1 MEFSN
6 RPEFD
11 AGGPYIAPPGEEQ
24 TVSGPEFTPPGPEIQ
39 PPGEEFPPDE
49 KNCPESPPRKHSKR
63 LIAAF
68 LVFLGLFAAGR
79 DNAPPP
85 AAPSASAPTETGA
98 ILSTEPGH
106 AAAPSASTPTETEAI
121 LSTEPGHSAEPATE
135 APAPPALYPIHLR
148 VYGGYLVNDGE
159 AVLLDADFDPGT
171 VSELSIPQPGYRF
184 LGYGLVHRDRTE
196 NWISRTV
203 SESLDLPSLQG
214 CKPDENGIIQVTLWG
229 TWIAD
234 GGERSFLPLTLD
246 ANGGEGTRTYDAASP
261 RLSGTN
267 VYLSPFPVPARPG
280 WRFTGWYRETSGGEP
295 VLTLRASDFYDSID
309 GQTDWRSQKPI
320 TLYAHW
326 EKLEP

>member
-24 TVSGPEFTPPGPEIQ
+24 TVPGPEFTPPGPEIQ
-39 PPGEEFPPDE
+39 PPEEEFPPDE
-49 KNCPESPPRKHSKR
+49 KHYPESPPRKHSKR

-68 LVFLGLFAAGR
+68 LVLLGLFAAGR
-79 DNAPPP
+79 GNAPPS
-85 AAPSASAPTETGA
+85 AAPSASA
-98 ILSTEPGH
+98 
-106 AAAPSASTPTETEAI
+106 PTETEAI
-121 LSTEPGHSAEPATE
+121 LSTEPSHAAEPATE
-135 APAPPALYPIHLR
+135 ATAPPAFYPIHLR
-148 VYGGYLVNDGE
+148 VYGGYLVSDGE
-159 AVLLDADFDPGT
+159 AVLLDANLDPGT
-171 VSELSIPQPGYRF
+171 VSELSIPQPEPQPGYCF

-203 SESLDLPSLQG
+203 SESLDLSSLQS

-246 ANGGEGTRTYDAASP
+246 ANGGEGTQTYDAASP

-280 WRFTGWYRETSGGEP
+280 WRFTGWYREPTGGEP
-295 VLTLRASDFYDSID
+295 VLTLQAPDFYDSID

>member
-11 AGGPYIAPPGEEQ
+11 AGGLYIAPPGEEQ
-24 TVSGPEFTPPGPEIQ
+24 TMPGPEFTPPGLEIQ

-49 KNCPESPPRKHSKR
+49 KHYPESPPRKHSKR

-68 LVFLGLFAAGR
+68 LVLLGLFAAGR
-79 DNAPPP
+79 DNAPPS
-85 AAPSASAPTETGA
+85 AAPLTSVPTETET

-106 AAAPSASTPTETEAI
+106 AA
-121 LSTEPGHSAEPATE
+121 EPATE
-135 APAPPALYPIHLR
+135 AIAPPAFYPIHLR

-159 AVLLDADFDPGT
+159 AVLLDADLDPGT
-171 VSELSIPQPGYRF
+171 VSELSIPQPEPQPGYRF
-184 LGYGLVHRDRTE
+184 LGYALVHRDRTE

-203 SESLDLPSLQG
+203 LDSLDLPSLQS
-214 CKPDENGIIQVTLWG
+214 CKPDENGIIQITLWG

-280 WRFTGWYRETSGGEP
+280 WRFTGWYREPTGGEP
-295 VLTLRASDFYDSID
+295 VLTLQASDFYDSID
-309 GQTDWRSQKPI
+309 GQTDWRSQRPI

>member
-39 PPGEEFPPDE
+39 PPEEEFPPDE
-49 KNCPESPPRKHSKR
+49 KHYPESPPRKHSKG

-68 LVFLGLFAAGR
+68 LVLLGLFAAGR
-79 DNAPPP
+79 DNAPP
-85 AAPSASAPTETGA
+85 
-98 ILSTEPGH
+98 ST
-106 AAAPSASTPTETEAI
+106 APSASTPTETEAI
-121 LSTEPGHSAEPATE
+121 LSTEPGHCAEPATE
-135 APAPPALYPIHLR
+135 ATAPPALYPIHLR

-171 VSELSIPQPGYRF
+171 VSELSIPQPEPQPGYRF

-203 SESLDLPSLQG
+203 SESLDLSSLQS

-234 GGERSFLPLTLD
+234 GGESSFLPLTLD
-246 ANGGEGTRTYDAASP
+246 ANGGEGTQTYDAASP

-280 WRFTGWYRETSGGEP
+280 WRFTGWYREPTGGEP
-295 VLTLRASDFYDSID
+295 VLTLQAPDFYDSID

>member
-1 MEFSN
+1 M
-6 RPEFD
+6 P
-11 AGGPYIAPPGEEQ
+11 
-24 TVSGPEFTPPGPEIQ
+24 GPEFTPPGLEIQ

-49 KNCPESPPRKHSKR
+49 KHYPESPPRKHSKR

-68 LVFLGLFAAGR
+68 LVLLGLFAAGR
-79 DNAPPP
+79 DNAPPS
-85 AAPSASAPTETGA
+85 AAPLTSVPTETET

-106 AAAPSASTPTETEAI
+106 AA
-121 LSTEPGHSAEPATE
+121 EPATE
-135 APAPPALYPIHLR
+135 ATAPPAFYPIHLR

-159 AVLLDADFDPGT
+159 AVLLDADLDPGT
-171 VSELSIPQPGYRF
+171 VSELSIPQPEPQPGYRF
-184 LGYGLVHRDRTE
+184 LGYALVHRDRTE

-203 SESLDLPSLQG
+203 LDSLDLPSLQS
-214 CKPDENGIIQVTLWG
+214 CKPDENGIIQITLWG

-280 WRFTGWYRETSGGEP
+280 WRFTGWYREPTGGEP
-295 VLTLRASDFYDSID
+295 VLTLQASDFYDSID
-309 GQTDWRSQKPI
+309 GQTDWRSQRPI

>member
-24 TVSGPEFTPPGPEIQ
+24 TVPGPEFTPPGPEIQ
-39 PPGEEFPPDE
+39 PPEEEFPPNE
-49 KNCPESPPRKHSKR
+49 KHCPESPPRKHSKR

-68 LVFLGLFAAGR
+68 LVLLGLFAVGR
-79 DNAPPP
+79 GNAPPS

-106 AAAPSASTPTETEAI
+106 AA
-121 LSTEPGHSAEPATE
+121 EPATE
-135 APAPPALYPIHLR
+135 ATAPPAFYPIHLR
-148 VYGGYLVNDGE
+148 VYGGYLANDGE
-159 AVLLDADFDPGT
+159 AVLLDANLDPGT
-171 VSELSIPQPGYRF
+171 VSELSIPQPEPQPGYRF
-184 LGYGLVHRDRTE
+184 LGYALVHRDRTE

-203 SESLDLPSLQG
+203 SESLDLSSLQS

-234 GGERSFLPLTLD
+234 GGESSFLPLTLD

-280 WRFTGWYRETSGGEP
+280 WRFTGWYRETFGGEP

>member
-1 MEFSN
+1 M
-6 RPEFD
+6 
-11 AGGPYIAPPGEEQ
+11 
-24 TVSGPEFTPPGPEIQ
+24 
-39 PPGEEFPPDE
+39 
-49 KNCPESPPRKHSKR
+49 
-63 LIAAF
+63 
-68 LVFLGLFAAGR
+68 
-79 DNAPPP
+79 
-85 AAPSASAPTETGA
+85 
-98 ILSTEPGH
+98 STEPGH
-106 AAAPSASTPTETEAI
+106 AA
-121 LSTEPGHSAEPATE
+121 EPATE
-135 APAPPALYPIHLR
+135 ATAPPALYPIHLR

-159 AVLLDADFDPGT
+159 AVLLDANLDPGT
-171 VSELSIPQPGYRF
+171 VSELSIPQPEPQPGYRF

-203 SESLDLPSLQG
+203 SESLDLSSLQS

-234 GGERSFLPLTLD
+234 GGESSFLPLTLD
-246 ANGGEGTRTYDAASP
+246 ANGGEGTQTYDAASP

-280 WRFTGWYRETSGGEP
+280 WRFTGWYREPTGGEP
-295 VLTLRASDFYDSID
+295 ILILHASDFYDSID

>member
-11 AGGPYIAPPGEEQ
+11 AGGPYIVPPDEEHAAP
-24 TVSGPEFTPPGPEIQ
+24 GPEFTPPGLEIQ
-39 PPGEEFPPDE
+39 PPEEEFPPDE
-49 KNCPESPPRKHSKR
+49 KHYPESPPRKHSKG

-68 LVFLGLFAAGR
+68 LVLLGLFAAGR
-79 DNAPPP
+79 DNAPP
-85 AAPSASAPTETGA
+85 
-98 ILSTEPGH
+98 ST
-106 AAAPSASTPTETEAI
+106 APSASTPTETEAI
-121 LSTEPGHSAEPATE
+121 LSTEPSHCAEPATE
-135 APAPPALYPIHLR
+135 ATAPPALYPIHLR

-171 VSELSIPQPGYRF
+171 VSELSIPQPEPQPGYRF
-184 LGYGLVHRDRTE
+184 LGYGLVHRDRME

-267 VYLSPFPVPARPG
+267 VCLSPFPVPARPG
-280 WRFTGWYRETSGGEP
+280 WRFTGWYREPTGGEP
-295 VLTLRASDFYDSID
+295 VLTLQAPDFYDSID

>member
-11 AGGPYIAPPGEEQ
+11 AGGPYIVPPDEEHAAP
-24 TVSGPEFTPPGPEIQ
+24 GPEFTPPGPEIQ
-39 PPGEEFPPDE
+39 PPEEEFPPDE
-49 KNCPESPPRKHSKR
+49 KNCPESPPRKHSKG

-68 LVFLGLFAAGR
+68 LVLLGLFAAGR

-85 AAPSASAPTETGA
+85 AAPSASAPTETEA

-106 AAAPSASTPTETEAI
+106 AA
-121 LSTEPGHSAEPATE
+121 EPATE
-135 APAPPALYPIHLR
+135 ATAPPALYPIHLR

-171 VSELSIPQPGYRF
+171 VSELSIPQPEPQPGYRF

-246 ANGGEGTRTYDAASP
+246 ANGGEGTQTYDAASP

-280 WRFTGWYRETSGGEP
+280 WRFTGWYREPTGGEP
-295 VLTLRASDFYDSID
+295 VLTLQAPDFYDSID

>member
-1 MEFSN
+1 MPMEFSN

-11 AGGPYIAPPGEEQ
+11 AGGPYIVPPDEEHAAP
-24 TVSGPEFTPPGPEIQ
+24 GPEFTPPGLEIQ
-39 PPGEEFPPDE
+39 PPEEEFPPDE
-49 KNCPESPPRKHSKR
+49 KHYPESPPRKHSKR

-68 LVFLGLFAAGR
+68 LVLLGLFAAGR
-79 DNAPPP
+79 DSAPP
-85 AAPSASAPTETGA
+85 
-98 ILSTEPGH
+98 ST
-106 AAAPSASTPTETEAI
+106 APSASTPTETEAI
-121 LSTEPGHSAEPATE
+121 LSTEPGHSAKPATE

-171 VSELSIPQPGYRF
+171 VSELSIPQPEPQPGYRF

-196 NWISRTV
+196 NRISRTV

-309 GQTDWRSQKPI
+309 GQTDWRRQKPI

>member
-11 AGGPYIAPPGEEQ
+11 AGGPYIVPPDEEHAAP
-24 TVSGPEFTPPGPEIQ
+24 GPEFTPPGPEIQ
-39 PPGEEFPPDE
+39 PPEEEFPPDE
-49 KNCPESPPRKHSKR
+49 KHYPESPPRKHSKR

-68 LVFLGLFAAGR
+68 LVLLGLFAAGR
-79 DNAPPP
+79 DNAPP
-85 AAPSASAPTETGA
+85 
-98 ILSTEPGH
+98 ST
-106 AAAPSASTPTETEAI
+106 APSASTPTETEAI
-121 LSTEPGHSAEPATE
+121 LSTEPVHCAEPATE
-135 APAPPALYPIHLR
+135 ATAPPALYPIHLR

-171 VSELSIPQPGYRF
+171 VSELSIPQPEPQSGYRF

-203 SESLDLPSLQG
+203 SESLDLSSLQG

-280 WRFTGWYRETSGGEP
+280 WRFTGWYREPTGGEP
-295 VLTLRASDFYDSID
+295 VLTLQAPDFYDSID

>member
-24 TVSGPEFTPPGPEIQ
+24 TAPGPEFTLPGPEIQ
-39 PPGEEFPPDE
+39 PPEEEFPPDE
-49 KNCPESPPRKHSKR
+49 KHYPESPPRKHSKG

-68 LVFLGLFAAGR
+68 LVLLGLFAAGR

-85 AAPSASAPTETGA
+85 
-98 ILSTEPGH
+98 
-106 AAAPSASTPTETEAI
+106 AAPSASTPTETEAI
-121 LSTEPGHSAEPATE
+121 LSTEPGHRSAEPATE

-171 VSELSIPQPGYRF
+171 VSELSIPQPEPQPGYRF

-203 SESLDLPSLQG
+203 SESLDLSSLQS

-280 WRFTGWYRETSGGEP
+280 WRFTGWYREPTGGEP
-295 VLTLRASDFYDSID
+295 VLTLHAPDFYDSID

>member
-11 AGGPYIAPPGEEQ
+11 AGGPYIVPPDEEHAAP
-24 TVSGPEFTPPGPEIQ
+24 GPEFTPPGLEIQ
-39 PPGEEFPPDE
+39 PPEEEFPPDE
-49 KNCPESPPRKHSKR
+49 KHYPESPPRKHSKG

-68 LVFLGLFAAGR
+68 LVLLGLFAAGR
-79 DNAPPP
+79 DNAPP
-85 AAPSASAPTETGA
+85 
-98 ILSTEPGH
+98 ST
-106 AAAPSASTPTETEAI
+106 APSASTPTETEAI
-121 LSTEPGHSAEPATE
+121 LSTEPAHCAEPATE
-135 APAPPALYPIHLR
+135 ATAPPALYPIHLR

-171 VSELSIPQPGYRF
+171 VSELSIPQPEPQPGYRF

-234 GGERSFLPLTLD
+234 GEERSFLPLTLD

-280 WRFTGWYRETSGGEP
+280 WRFTGWYREPTGGEP
-295 VLTLRASDFYDSID
+295 VLTLQAPDFYDSID

>member
-1 MEFSN
+1 MPMEFSN

-11 AGGPYIAPPGEEQ
+11 AGGPYIVPPDEEHAAP
-24 TVSGPEFTPPGPEIQ
+24 GPEFTPPGLEIQ
-39 PPGEEFPPDE
+39 PPEEEFPPDE
-49 KNCPESPPRKHSKR
+49 KHYPESPPRKHSKG

-68 LVFLGLFAAGR
+68 LVLLGLFAAGR
-79 DNAPPP
+79 DNAPP
-85 AAPSASAPTETGA
+85 
-98 ILSTEPGH
+98 ST
-106 AAAPSASTPTETEAI
+106 APSASTPTETEAI
-121 LSTEPGHSAEPATE
+121 LSTEPGHCAEPATE
-135 APAPPALYPIHLR
+135 ATAPPALYPIHLR

-171 VSELSIPQPGYRF
+171 VSELSIPQPEPQPGYRF

-295 VLTLRASDFYDSID
+295 VLTLQASDFYDSID

>member
-39 PPGEEFPPDE
+39 PPEEEFPPDE
-49 KNCPESPPRKHSKR
+49 KHCPESPPRKHSKG

-68 LVFLGLFAAGR
+68 LVLLGLFAAER
-79 DNAPPP
+79 DNAPP
-85 AAPSASAPTETGA
+85 
-98 ILSTEPGH
+98 ST
-106 AAAPSASTPTETEAI
+106 APSASTPTESEAI

-135 APAPPALYPIHLR
+135 PATEATAPPAFYPIHLR

-159 AVLLDADFDPGT
+159 AVLLDANLDPGT
-171 VSELSIPQPGYRF
+171 ASELSIPQPEPQPGYRF

-280 WRFTGWYRETSGGEP
+280 WRFTGWYREPTGGEP
-295 VLTLRASDFYDSID
+295 ILTLQAPDFYDSID

>member
-11 AGGPYIAPPGEEQ
+11 AGGPYIVPPDEEHAAP
-24 TVSGPEFTPPGPEIQ
+24 GPEFTPPGPEIQ

-68 LVFLGLFAAGR
+68 LVLLGLFAAGR

-85 AAPSASAPTETGA
+85 AAPSASAPTETEA

-106 AAAPSASTPTETEAI
+106 AA
-121 LSTEPGHSAEPATE
+121 EPATE
-135 APAPPALYPIHLR
+135 ATAPPATEATAPPAFYPIHLR
-148 VYGGYLVNDGE
+148 VYGGYLANDGE
-159 AVLLDADFDPGT
+159 AVLLDANLDPGT
-171 VSELSIPQPGYRF
+171 VSELSIPQPEPQPGYRF

-203 SESLDLPSLQG
+203 SESLDLSSLQS

-234 GGERSFLPLTLD
+234 GGESSFLPLTLD
-246 ANGGEGTRTYDAASP
+246 ANGGEGTQTYDAASP

-280 WRFTGWYRETSGGEP
+280 WRFTGWYREPTGGEP
-295 VLTLRASDFYDSID
+295 VLTLQAPDFYDRID

>member
-11 AGGPYIAPPGEEQ
+11 AGGLYIAPPGEEQ
-24 TVSGPEFTPPGPEIQ
+24 TMPGPEFTPPGLEIQ

-49 KNCPESPPRKHSKR
+49 KHYPESPPRKHSKR

-68 LVFLGLFAAGR
+68 LVLLGLFAAGR
-79 DNAPPP
+79 DNAPPS
-85 AAPSASAPTETGA
+85 AAPLTSVPTETET

-106 AAAPSASTPTETEAI
+106 AA
-121 LSTEPGHSAEPATE
+121 EPATE
-135 APAPPALYPIHLR
+135 ATAPPAFYPIHLR

-159 AVLLDADFDPGT
+159 AVLLDADLDPGT
-171 VSELSIPQPGYRF
+171 VSELSIPQPEPQPGYRF
-184 LGYGLVHRDRTE
+184 LGYALVHRDRTE

-203 SESLDLPSLQG
+203 LDSLDLPSLQS
-214 CKPDENGIIQVTLWG
+214 CKPDENGIIQITLWG

-280 WRFTGWYRETSGGEP
+280 WRFTGWYREPTGGEP
-295 VLTLRASDFYDSID
+295 VLTLQASDFYDSID
-309 GQTDWRSQKPI
+309 GQTDWRSQRPI

>member
-11 AGGPYIAPPGEEQ
+11 AGGPYIVPPDEEHAAP
-24 TVSGPEFTPPGPEIQ
+24 GPEFTPPGLEIQ
-39 PPGEEFPPDE
+39 PPEEEFPPDE
-49 KNCPESPPRKHSKR
+49 KHSPESPPRKHSKG

-68 LVFLGLFAAGR
+68 LVLLGLFAAGR
-79 DNAPPP
+79 DNAPP
-85 AAPSASAPTETGA
+85 
-98 ILSTEPGH
+98 ST
-106 AAAPSASTPTETEAI
+106 APSASTPTETEAI
-121 LSTEPGHSAEPATE
+121 LSTEPVHCAEPATE
-135 APAPPALYPIHLR
+135 VTAPPALYPIHLR

-171 VSELSIPQPGYRF
+171 VSELSIPQPEPQPGYRF

-280 WRFTGWYRETSGGEP
+280 WRFTGWYREPTGGEP
-295 VLTLRASDFYDSID
+295 VLTLQAPDFYDSID

>member
-11 AGGPYIAPPGEEQ
+11 AGGPYIVPPGEEQ
-24 TVSGPEFTPPGPEIQ
+24 TAPGPEFTPPGLEIQ
-39 PPGEEFPPDE
+39 PPEEEFPPNE
-49 KNCPESPPRKHSKR
+49 KHCPESPPRKHSKR

-68 LVFLGLFAAGR
+68 LVLLGLFAAGR

-85 AAPSASAPTETGA
+85 AAPSASAPTETEA

-106 AAAPSASTPTETEAI
+106 A
-121 LSTEPGHSAEPATE
+121 AEPATE

-159 AVLLDADFDPGT
+159 AVLLDADFDLGT
-171 VSELSIPQPGYRF
+171 VSELSIPQPEPQPGYRF

-203 SESLDLPSLQG
+203 SESLDLSSLQG

-234 GGERSFLPLTLD
+234 GGESSFLPLTLD
-246 ANGGEGTRTYDAASP
+246 ANGGEGTQTYDAASP

-280 WRFTGWYRETSGGEP
+280 WLFTGWYREPTGGEP

>member
-24 TVSGPEFTPPGPEIQ
+24 TVPGPEFTPPGPEIQ
-39 PPGEEFPPDE
+39 PPEEEFPPNE
-49 KNCPESPPRKHSKR
+49 KHCPESPPRKHSKR

-68 LVFLGLFAAGR
+68 LVLLGLFAVGR
-79 DNAPPP
+79 DNAPP
-85 AAPSASAPTETGA
+85 
-98 ILSTEPGH
+98 ST
-106 AAAPSASTPTETEAI
+106 APSASTPTETEAI

-171 VSELSIPQPGYRF
+171 VSELSIPQPEPQPGYRF

-203 SESLDLPSLQG
+203 SESLDLPSLQS

-234 GGERSFLPLTLD
+234 GGESSFLPLTLD

-280 WRFTGWYRETSGGEP
+280 WRFTGWYRETTGGEP
-295 VLTLRASDFYDSID
+295 ILILHASDFYDSID
-309 GQTDWRSQKPI
+309 GQTDWRTQKPI

>member
-39 PPGEEFPPDE
+39 PPGEEFPLDE

-68 LVFLGLFAAGR
+68 LVLLGLFAAGR
-79 DNAPPP
+79 DNAPP
-85 AAPSASAPTETGA
+85 
-98 ILSTEPGH
+98 ST
-106 AAAPSASTPTETEAI
+106 APSASTPTETEAI
-121 LSTEPGHSAEPATE
+121 LSTEPVHCAEPATE
-135 APAPPALYPIHLR
+135 ATAPPALYPIHLR

-171 VSELSIPQPGYRF
+171 VSELSIPQPEPQSGYRF

-203 SESLDLPSLQG
+203 SESLDLSSLQG

-280 WRFTGWYRETSGGEP
+280 WRFTGWYREPTGGEP
-295 VLTLRASDFYDSID
+295 VLTLQAPDFYDSID

>member
-24 TVSGPEFTPPGPEIQ
+24 TVPGPEFTPPGPEIQ
-39 PPGEEFPPDE
+39 PPGEEFPPAE
-49 KNCPESPPRKHSKR
+49 KNCPESLPRKHSKR

-68 LVFLGLFAAGR
+68 LVLLGLFAAGR
-79 DNAPPP
+79 DNAPPS
-85 AAPSASAPTETGA
+85 AAPSASVPTETEA
-98 ILSTEPGH
+98 ALSTEPGH
-106 AAAPSASTPTETEAI
+106 AA
-121 LSTEPGHSAEPATE
+121 EPATE
-135 APAPPALYPIHLR
+135 ATAPPAFYPIHLR

-171 VSELSIPQPGYRF
+171 VSELSIPQPEPQPGYRF
-184 LGYGLVHRDRTE
+184 LGYALVHRDRTG
-196 NWISRTV
+196 NRISRTV
-203 SESLDLPSLQG
+203 LDSLDLPSLQS
-214 CKPDENGIIQVTLWG
+214 CKPDENGIIQITLWG

-234 GGERSFLPLTLD
+234 GGESSFLPLTLD

-280 WRFTGWYRETSGGEP
+280 WRFTGWYREPTGGEP
-295 VLTLRASDFYDSID
+295 VLTLQASDFYDSID

>member
-24 TVSGPEFTPPGPEIQ
+24 TVSGPEFTPPGLEIQ
-39 PPGEEFPPDE
+39 PPEEEFPPDE
-49 KNCPESPPRKHSKR
+49 KHYPESPPRKHSKR

-68 LVFLGLFAAGR
+68 LVLLGLFAAGR
-79 DNAPPP
+79 DNAPP
-85 AAPSASAPTETGA
+85 
-98 ILSTEPGH
+98 ST
-106 AAAPSASTPTETEAI
+106 APSASTPTETEAI
-121 LSTEPGHSAEPATE
+121 LSTEPVHCAEPATE
-135 APAPPALYPIHLR
+135 ATAPPALYPIHLR

-171 VSELSIPQPGYRF
+171 VSELSIPQPEPQPGYRF

-280 WRFTGWYRETSGGEP
+280 WRFTGWYREPTGGEP

>member
-24 TVSGPEFTPPGPEIQ
+24 TVPGPEFTPPGPEIQ
-39 PPGEEFPPDE
+39 PPEEEFPPDE
-49 KNCPESPPRKHSKR
+49 KHYPESPPRKHSKR

-68 LVFLGLFAAGR
+68 LVLLGLFAAGR
-79 DNAPPP
+79 DNAPPST
-85 AAPSASAPTETGA
+85 APSASAPTET
-98 ILSTEPGH
+98 
-106 AAAPSASTPTETEAI
+106 EAI
-121 LSTEPGHSAEPATE
+121 FSTEPGHSAEPATE

-159 AVLLDADFDPGT
+159 AVLLDANLDPGT
-171 VSELSIPQPGYRF
+171 VSELSIPQPEPQPGYRF

-203 SESLDLPSLQG
+203 SESLDLSSLQS

-309 GQTDWRSQKPI
+309 GQTDWRNQKPI

>member
-11 AGGPYIAPPGEEQ
+11 AGGPYIAPSGEEQ
-24 TVSGPEFTPPGPEIQ
+24 TVPGPEFTPPGPEIQ
-39 PPGEEFPPDE
+39 PPEEEFPPDE
-49 KNCPESPPRKHSKR
+49 KHYPESPPRKHSKG

-68 LVFLGLFAAGR
+68 LVLLGLFAAGR
-79 DNAPPP
+79 DNAPP
-85 AAPSASAPTETGA
+85 
-98 ILSTEPGH
+98 ST
-106 AAAPSASTPTETEAI
+106 APSASTPTETEAI
-121 LSTEPGHSAEPATE
+121 LSTEPSHCAEPATE
-135 APAPPALYPIHLR
+135 ATAPPALYPIHLR

-171 VSELSIPQPGYRF
+171 VSELSIPQPEPQPGYRF

-203 SESLDLPSLQG
+203 SESLDLSSLQS

-280 WRFTGWYRETSGGEP
+280 WRFTGWYRETSRDEP

>member
-11 AGGPYIAPPGEEQ
+11 ASGPYIVSPDEEHAAP
-24 TVSGPEFTPPGPEIQ
+24 GPEFTPPGLEIQ
-39 PPGEEFPPDE
+39 PPEEEFPPDE
-49 KNCPESPPRKHSKR
+49 KHYPESPSRKHSKR

-68 LVFLGLFAAGR
+68 LVLLGLFAAGR
-79 DNAPPP
+79 DNAPP
-85 AAPSASAPTETGA
+85 
-98 ILSTEPGH
+98 ST
-106 AAAPSASTPTETEAI
+106 APSASTPTETEAI
-121 LSTEPGHSAEPATE
+121 LSTEPVHCAEPATE
-135 APAPPALYPIHLR
+135 ATAPPALYPIHLR

-171 VSELSIPQPGYRF
+171 VSELSIPQPEPQPGYRF

>member
-11 AGGPYIAPPGEEQ
+11 AGGPYIVPPDEEHAAP
-24 TVSGPEFTPPGPEIQ
+24 GPEFTPPGLEIQ
-39 PPGEEFPPDE
+39 PPEEEFPPDE
-49 KNCPESPPRKHSKR
+49 KHYPESPPRKHSKR

-68 LVFLGLFAAGR
+68 LVLLGLFAAGR
-79 DNAPPP
+79 DNAPP
-85 AAPSASAPTETGA
+85 
-98 ILSTEPGH
+98 ST
-106 AAAPSASTPTETEAI
+106 APSASTPTETEAI
-121 LSTEPGHSAEPATE
+121 LSTEPVHCAEPATE
-135 APAPPALYPIHLR
+135 ATAPPALYPIHLR

-159 AVLLDADFDPGT
+159 AVLLDANLDPGT
-171 VSELSIPQPGYRF
+171 VSELSIPQPEPQPGYRF

-280 WRFTGWYRETSGGEP
+280 WRFTGWYREPTGGEP
-295 VLTLRASDFYDSID
+295 VLTLQAPDFYDSID

>member
-1 MEFSN
+1 MEFSD

-11 AGGPYIAPPGEEQ
+11 AGGPYIVPPDEEHAAP
-24 TVSGPEFTPPGPEIQ
+24 GPEFTPPGLEIQ
-39 PPGEEFPPDE
+39 PPEEEFPPDE
-49 KNCPESPPRKHSKR
+49 EHSPESPPRKHSKR

-68 LVFLGLFAAGR
+68 LVLLGLFAAGR
-79 DNAPPP
+79 NNAPP
-85 AAPSASAPTETGA
+85 
-98 ILSTEPGH
+98 ST
-106 AAAPSASTPTETEAI
+106 APSASTPTETEAI
-121 LSTEPGHSAEPATE
+121 LSTEPVHSAEPATE
-135 APAPPALYPIHLR
+135 ATAPPALYPIHLR

-171 VSELSIPQPGYRF
+171 VSELSIPQPEPQPGYRF

>member
-24 TVSGPEFTPPGPEIQ
+24 TAPGPEFTPPGPEIQ
-39 PPGEEFPPDE
+39 PPEEEFPPNE
-49 KNCPESPPRKHSKR
+49 KHYPESPPRKHSKG

-68 LVFLGLFAAGR
+68 LVLLGLFAAGR
-79 DNAPPP
+79 DNAPP
-85 AAPSASAPTETGA
+85 
-98 ILSTEPGH
+98 ST
-106 AAAPSASTPTETEAI
+106 APSASTPTESEAI
-121 LSTEPGHSAEPATE
+121 LSTEPGHCAEPATE
-135 APAPPALYPIHLR
+135 ATAPPALYPIHLR

-171 VSELSIPQPGYRF
+171 VSELSIPQPEPQPGYRF

-203 SESLDLPSLQG
+203 SESLDLSSLQS

-246 ANGGEGTRTYDAASP
+246 ANGGEGTQTYDAASP

-280 WRFTGWYRETSGGEP
+280 WRFTGWYREPTGGEP
-295 VLTLRASDFYDSID
+295 VLTLQAPDFYDSID

>member
-24 TVSGPEFTPPGPEIQ
+24 TAPGPEFTPPGPEIQ
-39 PPGEEFPPDE
+39 PPEEEFPPNE
-49 KNCPESPPRKHSKR
+49 KHYPESPPRKHSKR

-68 LVFLGLFAAGR
+68 LVLLGLFAAGR

-85 AAPSASAPTETGA
+85 AAPSASAPTETEA

-106 AAAPSASTPTETEAI
+106 AA
-121 LSTEPGHSAEPATE
+121 EPATE
-135 APAPPALYPIHLR
+135 ATAPPALYPIHLR

-159 AVLLDADFDPGT
+159 AVLLDANLDPGT
-171 VSELSIPQPGYRF
+171 VSELSIPQPEPQPGYRF

-203 SESLDLPSLQG
+203 SESLDLSSLQG

-234 GGERSFLPLTLD
+234 GEERSFLPLTLD
-246 ANGGEGTRTYDAASP
+246 ANGGEGTQTYDAASP

-280 WRFTGWYRETSGGEP
+280 WRFTGWYREPTGGEP
-295 VLTLRASDFYDSID
+295 VLTLQAPDFYDSID

>member
-1 MEFSN
+1 MEFSD

-11 AGGPYIAPPGEEQ
+11 AGGPYIVPPDEEHAAP
-24 TVSGPEFTPPGPEIQ
+24 GPEFTPLGLEIQ
-39 PPGEEFPPDE
+39 PPEEEFPPDE
-49 KNCPESPPRKHSKR
+49 KHYPESPPRKHSKR

-68 LVFLGLFAAGR
+68 LVLLGLFAAGR
-79 DNAPPP
+79 DNAPP
-85 AAPSASAPTETGA
+85 
-98 ILSTEPGH
+98 ST
-106 AAAPSASTPTETEAI
+106 APSASTPTETEAI
-121 LSTEPGHSAEPATE
+121 LSTEPVHCAEPATE
-135 APAPPALYPIHLR
+135 ATAPPALYPIHLR
-148 VYGGYLVNDGE
+148 VYGGYLVNHGE

-171 VSELSIPQPGYRF
+171 VSELSIPQPEPQPGYRF

>member
-11 AGGPYIAPPGEEQ
+11 AGGPYIVPPDEEHAAP
-24 TVSGPEFTPPGPEIQ
+24 GPEFTPPGLEIQ
-39 PPGEEFPPDE
+39 PPEEEFSPDE
-49 KNCPESPPRKHSKR
+49 KHYPESPPRKHSKR

-68 LVFLGLFAAGR
+68 LVLLGLFAAGR
-79 DNAPPP
+79 DNAPP
-85 AAPSASAPTETGA
+85 
-98 ILSTEPGH
+98 ST
-106 AAAPSASTPTETEAI
+106 APSASTPTETEAI
-121 LSTEPGHSAEPATE
+121 LSTEPVHCAEPATE
-135 APAPPALYPIHLR
+135 ATAPPALYPIHLR

-171 VSELSIPQPGYRF
+171 VSELSIPQPEPQPGYRF

-280 WRFTGWYRETSGGEP
+280 WRFTGWYREPTGGEP
-295 VLTLRASDFYDSID
+295 VLTLQAPDFYDSID

>member
-24 TVSGPEFTPPGPEIQ
+24 TVPGPEFTPPGPEIQ
-39 PPGEEFPPDE
+39 PPEEEFPPDE
-49 KNCPESPPRKHSKR
+49 KHYPESPPRKHSKG

-68 LVFLGLFAAGR
+68 LVLLGLFAAGR
-79 DNAPPP
+79 DNAPP
-85 AAPSASAPTETGA
+85 
-98 ILSTEPGH
+98 ST
-106 AAAPSASTPTETEAI
+106 APSASTPTETEAI
-121 LSTEPGHSAEPATE
+121 LSTEPVHCAEPATE
-135 APAPPALYPIHLR
+135 ATAPPALYPIHLR

-171 VSELSIPQPGYRF
+171 VSELSIPQPEPQPGYRF

-280 WRFTGWYRETSGGEP
+280 WRFTGWYREPTGGEP